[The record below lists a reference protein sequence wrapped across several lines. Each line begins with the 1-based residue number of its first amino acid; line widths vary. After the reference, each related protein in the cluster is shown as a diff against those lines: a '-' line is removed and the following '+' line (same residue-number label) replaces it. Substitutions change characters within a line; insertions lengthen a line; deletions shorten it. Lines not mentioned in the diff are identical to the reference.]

1 MANNSGIKRTFTVDG
16 KDYAVYKPNSEQS
29 ENGSLEY
36 ARVFS
41 KAVKSGAL
49 LRETIEGYMREQ
61 GIWDNEKD
69 LLYVNLLESINKAE
83 KSLKK
88 GGIKLSEAKEVA
100 FQMRKDRFT
109 LQNLIAEKNSLDAN
123 TAQGQAETARFNYLL
138 VKCLVYNDNGNPV
151 YKDRDDY
158 LRNEESEVSQMS
170 ASIFANMWYGLE
182 EDYDKTLPEN
192 KFLQQWDVVDEE
204 LRLLNDKGE
213 LVDPYGRK
221 VDEDGRFIDED
232 GNFIDVEGD
241 PLNKEGDYDFGK
253 VVFFDDDGKPLGTD
267 EESDEK
273 ETAEVKSE
281 EQEAEE
287 EKPPKKRGRP
297 KKSET
302 K

>member
-1 MANNSGIKRTFTVDG
+1 MANNSGLKRTFTVDG
-16 KDYAVYKPNSEQS
+16 KEYAVYKPNSEQS

-69 LLYVNLLESINKAE
+69 LQYVNLLESINKAE

-88 GGIKLSEAKEVA
+88 GGIKLSEAKDIA
-100 FQMRKDRFT
+100 FKMKNDRFM
-109 LQNLIAEKNSLDAN
+109 LQNLIAEKNSLDTN

-138 VKCLVYNDNGNPV
+138 VKCLVYNDDGNPV

-158 LRNEESEVSQMS
+158 LRNEESEVAQRS
-170 ASIFANMWYGLE
+170 AAIFANMWYGLE

-192 KFLQQWDVVDEE
+192 KFLKQWDVVDEE
-204 LRLLNDKGE
+204 LRLLNDEGE
-213 LVDPYGRK
+213 LIDPYGRR
-221 VDEDGRFIDED
+221 VNEDGRFIDED
-232 GNFIDVEGD
+232 GNFIDVDGD

-253 VVFFDDDGKPLGTD
+253 VVFLDDDGKPLG
-267 EESDEK
+267 EEKESDEK
-273 ETAEVKSE
+273 EDSEDKAEAT
-281 EQEAEE
+281 Q

-302 K
+302 KTE